1 MPPSTVIQ
9 EPATRATRSPSWAA
23 FLALGFRP
31 LYFMGAAWA
40 LVSIAMWIY
49 FPQYLD
55 GPLAGVY
62 WHAHEMLWGFIITI
76 AIGFL
81 LTASATWT
89 GFNPLHG
96 RALGGLCLLW
106 VVARAGF
113 LLGGSA
119 GFWLA
124 TAAEVLFFIVAAG
137 SLARVVLKGH
147 SRRNYGLPLLLL
159 ALGSADLLYLLA
171 AREGNYLL
179 LMQRFDL
186 GLIGMAIVALL
197 IARRVIPFFSMRMVS
212 GLKIPMLTRSGHV
225 QMVFSVLALGL
236 GVALQVFATP
246 AGTMASHPLQSAL
259 AWLMAASL
267 ALAGVISLGQLWYWK
282 PRAVLHKPMLWILYL
297 GYAFI
302 ALGLLAA
309 AVQISGLFDPALLRG
324 MLARSATHVHLIG
337 MAGFC
342 VLIIGMITRTALG
355 HLGRPLALDGSMMAS
370 YWLMI
375 LAVVLRLAALWPSA
389 ATSALLDLAAAAWVL
404 CMGLYLWRFVPMLIR
419 PRPDKQ
425 PVPVVQ
431 PKNTPQP
438 ARAQ

>member
-1 MPPSTVIQ
+1 
-9 EPATRATRSPSWAA
+9 
-23 FLALGFRP
+23 
-31 LYFMGAAWA
+31 LYFMGAGWA
-40 LVSIAMWIY
+40 LVSIALWIY
-49 FPQYLD
+49 APQVLD

-76 AIGFL
+76 AVGFL

-96 RALGGLCLLW
+96 RPLGWLCLFW
-106 VVARAGF
+106 VIARIGF
-113 LLGGSA
+113 LLGGDV
-119 GFWLA
+119 GFWFASLA
-124 TAAEVLFFIVAAG
+124 EMLFFLLAAG

-159 ALGSADLLYLLA
+159 ALGLADLLYLLA
-171 AREGNYLL
+171 ARDGNYLL

-212 GLKIPMLTRSGHV
+212 GLQIPMLTRSGHI
-225 QMVFSVLALGL
+225 QMVFSVLALSL
-236 GVALQVFATP
+236 GVLLQVLATP
-246 AGTMASHPLQSAL
+246 GGTPGSQPQAAL

-267 ALAGVISLGQLWYWK
+267 AIAGLISLGQLWYWK

-302 ALGLLAA
+302 AIGLLAA
-309 AVQISGLFDPALLRG
+309 AIQISGLFDPALLRG
-324 MLARSATHVHLIG
+324 LLARSATHVHLIG

-342 VLIIGMITRTALG
+342 ILIIGMITRTALG
-355 HLGRPLALDGSMMAS
+355 HLGRPLALDGSMVAS

-375 LAVVLRLAALWPSA
+375 LAVALRLAALWPSA
-389 ATSALLDLAAAAWVL
+389 ATATLLDLAAAAWVL
-404 CMGLYLWRFVPMLIR
+404 CLGLYLWRFVPMLIR

-431 PKNTPQP
+431 PKNVQQQP
-438 ARAQ
+438 AQAQ